1 LTLTDRERFVY
12 HATTLMTLQIMKKHP
27 IKMTKRSMLDLI
39 KLIKKNRCR
48 KLSDD
53 DIDKIYGDMEEEIM
67 LSTVVYDMQKEKMF
81 R

>member
-1 LTLTDRERFVY
+1 
-12 HATTLMTLQIMKKHP
+12 
-27 IKMTKRSMLDLI
+27 MTKRSMLDLI

-53 DIDKIYGDMEEEIM
+53 DIDKIYSDMEEEIM